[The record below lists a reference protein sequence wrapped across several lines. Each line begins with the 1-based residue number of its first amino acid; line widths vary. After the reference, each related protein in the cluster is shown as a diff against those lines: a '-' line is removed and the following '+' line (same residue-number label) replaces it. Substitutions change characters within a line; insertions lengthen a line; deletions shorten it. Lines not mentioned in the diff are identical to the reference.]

1 MQHARRLTIT
11 AAVLSFAFLPSAPAQ
26 AQQGAAVTPAATS
39 APVTSSAEASAVVTA
54 PTPANATSGVRALNT
69 NTAPVDAE
77 LLRQQGESRPVAL
90 MIVGGAGLLVGS
102 VIGDDAGTI
111 IAVAGGVILLV
122 GLYRFLR

>member
-1 MQHARRLTIT
+1 MQHSLRLTLS
-11 AAVLSFAFLPSAPAQ
+11 AAVLSFAFLSSTSVQ
-26 AQQGAAVTPAATS
+26 AQEAAAASPATS
-39 APVTSSAEASAVVTA
+39 APVTSSVEASAAVTA
-54 PTPANATSGVRALNT
+54 PTQANATAGVRALNT
-69 NTAPVDAE
+69 NTAPADVE